1 MSWVPVNRHQIVGLE
16 VLQVVTAFVLQ
27 LLELWRQHA
36 RARVRKLLA
45 GPREP
50 GPESGSDIT
59 LGSTANFL
67 M

>member
-36 RARVRKLLA
+36 RARVRLLA
-45 GPREP
+45 GPRKP
-50 GPESGSDIT
+50 GPEPGSDMT

-67 M
+67 V